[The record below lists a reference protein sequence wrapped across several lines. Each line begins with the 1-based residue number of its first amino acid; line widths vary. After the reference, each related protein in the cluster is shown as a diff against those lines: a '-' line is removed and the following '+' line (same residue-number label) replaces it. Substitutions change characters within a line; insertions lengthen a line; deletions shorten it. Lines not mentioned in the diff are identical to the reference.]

1 MGAIISLL
9 KERKEREEEEEEEE
23 EGGGGE
29 SSYHAIIIP
38 EKRLEILGQNPS
50 QASRKLAESMAKSIL
65 ENQWRPLEG
74 RLVGI

>member
-9 KERKEREEEEEEEE
+9 KERKEREEEEEEE

-74 RLVGI
+74 RQVGI